1 MEGVQSKEQEFDPSK
16 HEYKIPAKKIDDPI
30 TLEQFKNSDACKE
43 LIGFITALSLSVQK
57 SRMTETPLTD
67 VSIHQLKLTKF
78 RT

>member
-16 HEYKIPAKKIDDPI
+16 HEFKIPAKKIDDPM

-67 VSIHQLKLTKF
+67 VRINQLKLTKF